1 MDFDI
6 YSILNFCD
14 TIDSNR
20 HQIKKDKN
28 IVRKNSQENLVLED
42 EDPLIEDSIFITDE
56 ELDYKIYEE
65 ELKITKK
72 FAQDIS
78 NINDMLQTLN
88 EEIIKDGE
96 NLETISRN
104 IEKTQRN
111 VEITNKSLEDI
122 VILEDNKKK

>member
-14 TIDSNR
+14 TMDSNR

-65 ELKITKK
+65 ELKKTKK

>member
-14 TIDSNR
+14 TMDSNR